1 MFYLLTCGRLMS
13 NRSSNTDVANLS
25 LEILKR
31 IPKKRKITAK
41 EIQQQLQSS
50 GIDRSLRTIQ
60 RNLDMLSRD
69 FDIEKDE
76 SNKPYGYR
84 WVSSNSVFSV
94 PTLSPKESVLLNLA
108 HEYLENLLPPT
119 IMQSFD
125 GFFSE
130 AQYQLC
136 PNAKNQKEREWLKKV
151 RVVSEGVPML
161 PPEIDKQVFDQI
173 SEALFHNRL
182 LNIEY
187 YNSLQEQKS
196 AQVMPLGL
204 VQQAQRLYLVCRF
217 DGYQDTR
224 NVAIH
229 RVKKAIV
236 STFTFERPTGF
247 KLNQYDAEA
256 RFGLAVT
263 EKYKLEFC
271 INKFEGFHLLETP
284 LSKDQQVVEY
294 ESHYQVTATVMGSL
308 RLEQWLKG
316 FGENVWDIKKLL
328 IEK

>member
-1 MFYLLTCGRLMS
+1 MRQRESYMS
-13 NRSSNTDVANLS
+13 SRSSNNEVASLS

-41 EIQQQLQSS
+41 EIQEQLSSS
-50 GIDRSLRTIQ
+50 GIERSLRTIQ

-84 WVSSNSVFSV
+84 WVSASSVFSV
-94 PTLSPKESVLLNLA
+94 PTLSTKEAVLLNLA
-108 HEYLENLLPPT
+108 HDYLSNLLPPT
-119 IMQSFD
+119 ILKSLD

-136 PNAKNQKEREWLKKV
+136 PASNNEKERDWLKKV

-161 PPEIDKQVFDQI
+161 PPEINQDVFEQI
-173 SEALFHNRL
+173 SEALYHDKL

-187 YNSLQEQKS
+187 YNSLQEHKS

-204 VQQAQRLYLVCRF
+204 AQQGKRLYLVCRF
-217 DGYQDTR
+217 DGYDNER
-224 NVAIH
+224 NIAIH

-236 STFTFERPTGF
+236 STFTFERPNNF
-247 KLNQYDAEA
+247 RLSQYDASG
-256 RFGLAVT
+256 RFGFAYYG
-263 EKYKLEFC
+263 KCKIDFC
-271 INKFEGFHLLETP
+271 ISKYEGFHLLETP
-284 LSKDQQVVEY
+284 LSQDQTVVEY
-294 ESHYQVTATVMGSL
+294 EKHYQITATIVDSL
-308 RLEQWLKG
+308 RFNQWLQG
-316 FGENVWDIKKLL
+316 FGKHVWDVKK
-328 IEK
+328 EK

>member
-1 MFYLLTCGRLMS
+1 MS

-94 PTLSPKESVLLNLA
+94 PTLSPKESVLLNLT
-108 HEYLENLLPPT
+108 HEYLANLLPPT
-119 IMQSFD
+119 IMQSLD

-161 PPEIDKQVFDQI
+161 PPEIDTQVFEKV

-187 YNSLQEQKS
+187 YNSLQEYKS

-204 VQQAQRLYLVCRF
+204 AQQGKRLYLVCRF
-217 DGYQDTR
+217 DGYEDVR
-224 NVAIH
+224 NIAIH
-229 RVKKAIV
+229 RVQKAIV
-236 STFTFERPTGF
+236 STFTFERPSDF
-247 KLNQYDAEA
+247 KLSQYDAEG
-256 RFGLAVT
+256 RFGFAGV
-263 EKYKLEFC
+263 EKCQLEFC
-271 INKFEGFHLLETP
+271 INKYEGFHLLETP
-284 LSKDQQVVEY
+284 LSKDQQVVES
-294 ESHYQVTATVMGSL
+294 ESHYLVTATVVDSL
-308 RLEQWLKG
+308 RLNQWLKG
-316 FGENVWDIKKLL
+316 FGENVWDIKKLP